1 MWGTTYGGFRPH
13 PVVDAMDTWSQPCV
27 PKVCT
32 AIVCMEKQYW
42 EIIYVLVHYIP
53 VTPAGKQFICPI
65 PVGSP
70 ISANLSFSHHVP
82 ETWKLLIC
90 TSESFILPILLHR
103 MCLMPLVSVPLTP
116 SSPGRHK
123 RRLCYKPGTDGRSN
137 ISAVLL
143 MEIVYYFWYF
153 LLLCDTGH
161 SRFSF
166 FVFYY
171 CIFNYRCMS
180 VYSAWGLFFRL
191 LGVMHKQA

>member
-65 PVGSP
+65 PLGSP

-90 TSESFILPILLHR
+90 TSESFILPILLHW
-103 MCLMPLVSVPLTP
+103 MCLMPLVSVPLTELSFIP
-116 SSPGRHK
+116 RKAQASSLLQARYWWQRQHFCLASHGDSLLFLIFPIALWYRAQSVLF
-123 RRLCYKPGTDGRSN
+123 LC
-137 ISAVLL
+137 
-143 MEIVYYFWYF
+143 F
-153 LLLCDTGH
+153 LLLHFQLQVHVG
-161 SRFSF
+161 
-166 FVFYY
+166 
-171 CIFNYRCMS
+171 IFCLRA
-180 VYSAWGLFFRL
+180 VL
-191 LGVMHKQA
+191 